1 VIKKVLIA
9 NRGEISLRVIRACQE
24 LGLSTVAVYSTI
36 DKDSLAVKFADE
48 AVCIGPPNSGQ
59 SYLKASQ
66 IISAAEVTNADAI
79 HPGYGFFSENAD
91 FAKMCQDNDI
101 TFLGPPPEIIT
112 SMGNKAQ
119 ARKTMQRVGVPVIP
133 GSDGVVSDFEKLKN
147 LGKEIGYPV
156 LLKASSGGGGRGM
169 RIVNDEGQLK
179 KAYDAAS
186 SEAEAAFGDPD
197 LYLEKLVVDAKHIEV
212 QILADK
218 HGNVAHFGERDCSVQ
233 RRHQKLIEESPS
245 PIVNEEL
252 RKKFGEAAKKAA
264 KAVNYESAGTV
275 EFLLDKDNNFYFI
288 EMNTRIQVEHPVTE
302 MVSGFDLVKG
312 QIRVHQGKKL
322 PAWLDNFSIRGHAIE
337 CRINA
342 EDPDHNFRPSP
353 GVIASLHVPGGPGT
367 RFDSHIYAGYR
378 IPSTYDSLI
387 GKLITHG
394 ENREEAIV
402 RMKRALAELTIE
414 GIATTIPFHQSI
426 LKDEIFKRG
435 DFHTGFLNTFKYKKH

>member
-1 VIKKVLIA
+1 
-9 NRGEISLRVIRACQE
+9 
-24 LGLSTVAVYSTI
+24 
-36 DKDSLAVKFADE
+36 
-48 AVCIGPPNSGQ
+48 
-59 SYLKASQ
+59 
-66 IISAAEVTNADAI
+66 
-79 HPGYGFFSENAD
+79 
-91 FAKMCQDNDI
+91 
-101 TFLGPPPEIIT
+101 
-112 SMGNKAQ
+112 
-119 ARKTMQRVGVPVIP
+119 
-133 GSDGVVSDFEKLKN
+133 
-147 LGKEIGYPV
+147 
-156 LLKASSGGGGRGM
+156 
-169 RIVNDEGQLK
+169 
-179 KAYDAAS
+179 
-186 SEAEAAFGDPD
+186 
-197 LYLEKLVVDAKHIEV
+197 
-212 QILADK
+212 
-218 HGNVAHFGERDCSVQ
+218 
-233 RRHQKLIEESPS
+233 
-245 PIVNEEL
+245 
-252 RKKFGEAAKKAA
+252 
-264 KAVNYESAGTV
+264 
-275 EFLLDKDNNFYFI
+275 
-288 EMNTRIQVEHPVTE
+288 MNTRIQVEHPVTE